1 MSKNLPRISHHENE
15 FPSRKIDALRCQP
28 INRAGRMHFCG
39 IKKNNISEEKTLFLC
54 VEKALSSLGYQQ
66 PTKTTNKAAFHSLLE
81 GN

>member
-1 MSKNLPRISHHENE
+1 MPTNQLCRTNA
-15 FPSRKIDALRCQP
+15 FLR
-28 INRAGRMHFCG
+28 N
-39 IKKNNISEEKTLFLC
+39 KKNNISEEKTLFLC